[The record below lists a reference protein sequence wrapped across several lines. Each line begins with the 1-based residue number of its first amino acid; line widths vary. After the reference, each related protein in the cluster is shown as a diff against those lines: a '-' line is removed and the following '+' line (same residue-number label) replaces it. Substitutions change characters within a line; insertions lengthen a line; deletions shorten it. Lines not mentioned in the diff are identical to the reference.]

1 MKRWIRRTLAG
12 LAAVLTLGA
21 LGGCGHHRDHAG
33 WGATPEEQA
42 RHREHIVERIG
53 ARLELNEAQKAR
65 LAVLVAKVHEQRIAF
80 AGQQPDARAQLQAL
94 VAGDKFDRAGAQAL
108 MAKTAAALESRSP
121 EVIAALGDFY
131 DSLDANQ
138 QARVRGYLQHR
149 RGWWRRG

>member
-21 LGGCGHHRDHAG
+21 LGACGHHRDHAG

-42 RHREHIVERIG
+42 RHREHIVDRIG
-53 ARLELNEAQKAR
+53 TRLELNEAQKAK
-65 LAVLVAKVHEQRIAF
+65 LAVLVAKLHEQRSAF

-108 MAKTAAALESRSP
+108 MAKTAAALETRSP

-131 DSLDANQ
+131 DSLDAKQ
-138 QARVRGYLQHR
+138 QAKVREVLQHR

>member
-42 RHREHIVERIG
+42 RHREHIVDRIG

-65 LAVLVAKVHEQRIAF
+65 LAVLVAKVHEQRSAF